1 MGRHAYMI
9 TVIAVALAA
18 LAGTAPAQK
27 PIAPPEQGVDFK
39 AADGVVIVGDI
50 YMPHAKKAPFI
61 LLFHQAG
68 ANAEGEYETIIPR
81 LVRHGYNVLAIDQRS
96 GGSRLGGE
104 NRTIKRMESKEHHY
118 CDAYPD
124 LEAALQF
131 VVGEGFTGP
140 RFVWG
145 SSYSAALV
153 IHLGVDHKDD
163 IAGVLAFSPAAGAA
177 MKSCDPTGAIQKIEV
192 PVLALRPAGEMENE
206 QVRKQLETFEALGH
220 TTYVSANGVHGSSML
235 NPNRVEGSVEDTWK
249 AVLAF
254 IDSVAKKTP

>member
-1 MGRHAYMI
+1 MSRNVFMVSIVMALA
-9 TVIAVALAA
+9 AVALAA
-18 LAGTAPAQK
+18 PAPQA
-27 PIAPPEQGVDFK
+27 IAPPEEGVEFK

-50 YMPHAKKAPFI
+50 YKPYAKKAPFI

-68 ANAEGEYETIIPR
+68 ANAGAEYDSIIPR
-81 LVRHGYNVLAIDQRS
+81 LLEHGYNVLAIDQRS

-104 NRTIKRMESKEHHY
+104 NRTVERMETKDHHY
-118 CDAYPD
+118 CEAYPD

-131 VVGEGFTGP
+131 VIDESFTGP

-177 MKSCDPTGAIQKIEV
+177 MKTCDPTAAIQKIEV
-192 PVLALRPAGEMENE
+192 PVLALRPAGEMERDS
-206 QVRKQLETFEALGH
+206 VRKQLETFKGLGH

-235 NPNRVEGSVEDTWK
+235 NPKRVDGSVEDTWK
-249 AVLAF
+249 AVFGF
-254 IDSVAKKTP
+254 IDSVVKKAP